1 MIDTASV
8 GKVLWAASVVLTA
21 MVALDVRGVLPGALT
36 LAFIGFAPGL
46 ALSLHMGPMA
56 GEARVLIAAVGS
68 AAVGAVVSVALLSTD
83 LWSGRLGFFCIAVVT
98 QVVAVAAIHLDR
110 TPPLRS
116 PATQANATGR

>member
-1 MIDTASV
+1 MIPTASV
-8 GKVLWAASVVLTA
+8 GKVVWGASVVLTA
-21 MVALDVRGVLPGALT
+21 MVALGVRGTVPGALT

-68 AAVGAVVSVALLSTD
+68 AAVGAVVSVALLATD

-98 QVVAVAAIHLDR
+98 QAVAAAAIRLHR
-110 TPPLRS
+110 TPMRAGDDLGAGSR
-116 PATQANATGR
+116 